1 MPHTRARSAL
11 LAVAISLVGTVSH
24 AQPSL
29 TAFAGVVAGAGGGNG
44 PGCGGSYGMPP
55 GLGFFPPSFP
65 FVDQG
70 GVGPCGYSGGYSS
83 NTGTVGPITNSRS
96 VSGIPLD
103 LVPSPVRFA
112 GTANATATYGVLG
125 ASATASTTGGVT
137 SNPAALISSMS
148 AATFTDRL
156 TATSPLIAQFSNG
169 FVRYQ
174 FSIDGS
180 LSVPGVPAA
189 YFFGE
194 TYVSFAMQHDAQPIT
209 YEVMNAT
216 VRRGGLP
223 TISNRAPPAGWTSG
237 VGSLTGGS
245 VFFSLLFPMSWG
257 TEWQLQAG
265 MLAVAYGSAETN
277 FIGTARVSGV
287 TLYDANQ
294 REVTD
299 FTLTSQSGTD
309 YRNIDGTP
317 PPIAAVPEP
326 ASVAMLLAG
335 VFVLA
340 GLAKRTRR
348 RTDIAAHAQRSDVA

>member
-1 MPHTRARSAL
+1 MPHARSCSAL

-29 TAFAGVVAGAGGGNG
+29 TAFAGVVGGAGGGTG

-55 GLGFFPPSFP
+55 GLEFFPPSFP
-65 FVDQG
+65 FVNAG
-70 GVGPCGYSGGYSS
+70 GVQPCGYSGGYSS
-83 NTGTVGPITNSRS
+83 NTGTAGPITNSRS
-96 VSGIPLD
+96 VSAIPLD
-103 LVPSPVRFA
+103 LRPSPVRYA

-125 ASATASTTGGVT
+125 VSATASTTGGLT
-137 SNPAALISSMS
+137 SNPSALFSSMS
-148 AATFTDRL
+148 AAMFTDRL
-156 TATSPLIAQFSNG
+156 TANSPLIAQFSNG

-189 YFFGE
+189 FFFGE
-194 TYVSFAMQHDAQPIT
+194 TYVSFAVQQDAGPVF
-209 YEVMNAT
+209 EVMNAA
-216 VRRGGLP
+216 VRRGALP
-223 TISNRAPPAGWTSG
+223 RISNGAPPAGWTSG

-245 VFFSLLFPMSWG
+245 LFFSVLLPISWG

-265 MLAVAYGSAETN
+265 MLAWAYGSAETN

-287 TLYDANQ
+287 TLYDANR

-309 YRNIDGTP
+309 YRNIGRTP
-317 PPIAAVPEP
+317 PPMGAVPEP

-348 RTDIAAHAQRSDVA
+348 RTDIAAHAQRSELA